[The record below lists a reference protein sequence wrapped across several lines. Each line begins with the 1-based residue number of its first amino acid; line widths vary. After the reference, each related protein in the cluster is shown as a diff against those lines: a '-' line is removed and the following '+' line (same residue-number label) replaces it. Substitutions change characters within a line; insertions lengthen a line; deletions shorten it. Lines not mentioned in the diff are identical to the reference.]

1 MHLTLS
7 FSLNPFHFFLTAL
20 NYLLG
25 EDLKDATLPIVLR
38 FENGK
43 ERAKYILEHGEES
56 YEVQGKSTLYREIR
70 KAGDAD
76 KGEVTLIIKKSDAME
91 NLVIVDYHDF
101 RRRPSEQMMT
111 MLKQKYLASHDTVL
125 LNVVAA
131 NSLDF
136 LSAHSLTMLNEEM
149 LDKML
154 LVITCYED
162 SPSNTLE
169 MVKDSY
175 YWNPGLGVAFIRHKS
190 RKENHS
196 LAVHK
201 EKELFRTHRDLSL
214 IDKSIVGIP
223 QLVHKLG
230 SIQSV
235 LLANCLPRMCR
246 SLDDRLNKSIVK
258 LDSLAPPT
266 SLLVAFLKAL
276 SPFIQ
281 NTLSPFLD
289 FNHDDPSHPK
299 CLLKLLN
306 QSRVTSMRLCFV
318 TLIIRV
324 IKLKMI
330 FKSKFILAFENHYD
344 DDLLTSISKAAYYAV
359 KLQKKKHTRSLL
371 EFLEGEKMAR
381 YKSDT

>member
-1 MHLTLS
+1 
-7 FSLNPFHFFLTAL
+7 
-20 NYLLG
+20 
-25 EDLKDATLPIVLR
+25 
-38 FENGK
+38 
-43 ERAKYILEHGEES
+43 
-56 YEVQGKSTLYREIR
+56 
-70 KAGDAD
+70 
-76 KGEVTLIIKKSDAME
+76 
-91 NLVIVDYHDF
+91 
-101 RRRPSEQMMT
+101 

-136 LSAHSLTMLNEEM
+136 VSAHSLTMLNEEM

-154 LVITCYED
+154 LVITCSED

-175 YWNPGLGVAFIRHKS
+175 YWNPGLGVAFIRHRS

-235 LLANCLPRMCR
+235 LLANCLPRMCH
-246 SLDDRLNKSIVK
+246 SPDDRINKSIVK

-306 QSRVTSMRLCFV
+306 QSRVEAD
-318 TLIIRV
+318 
-324 IKLKMI
+324 
-330 FKSKFILAFENHYD
+330 FKSKFILAFENHYND
-344 DDLLTSISKAAYYAV
+344 DHLTSISKAASYAV
-359 KLQKKKHTRSLL
+359 KLLKKKHTRSLL

-381 YKSDT
+381 YKSDTRIEDSIKHLLAQGLNEFRRCVGDRSQKLKLKYYDGYINVSSLHATPTDVRENASRLKVSLFRYLPTVYKGIVDATALHFQTLITTLAEHNGSHILQAESFLVKRSLVEYDTANHVQPML